1 MQITRAFKGEGIAYS
16 VRISM
21 MLEAVLEFRSK
32 CDLGGFSVLELVDKA
47 GGGGDQTATSSSTII
62 IATGTHRY

>member
-1 MQITRAFKGEGIAYS
+1 
-16 VRISM
+16 M

-47 GGGGDQTATSSSTII
+47 GGGGDQTAPVVLPVRPLLSLQQEP
-62 IATGTHRY
+62 TGTSTVTRY